1 MKEAS
6 MAATIH
12 VRVLD
17 VVSIQSGDRPPA
29 LIGSPQQQTLLT
41 MLVGAKGR
49 AVCLDAIADEL
60 WPDERPARWR
70 GCIATLAASLRKAA
84 GDADFMVSTARG
96 YTLHRVADVVH
107 TDVEELHEC
116 LEVARAAHDDGDMET
131 AEQVARRALQIYGSG
146 PWTTDVW
153 GWNEAAAEAAR
164 ILATALLQRHAY
176 VTCITELTP
185 AMEPFDW
192 HDTLWACLIYSH
204 HRLGNERRARALA
217 QRAKLAVGAITPLLE
232 SVERQLASPA
242 VRNVPFSF
250 AASA

>member
-84 GDADFMVSTARG
+84 GDAEFMVSTARG

-185 AMEPFDW
+185 AMEP
-192 HDTLWACLIYSH
+192 YSH